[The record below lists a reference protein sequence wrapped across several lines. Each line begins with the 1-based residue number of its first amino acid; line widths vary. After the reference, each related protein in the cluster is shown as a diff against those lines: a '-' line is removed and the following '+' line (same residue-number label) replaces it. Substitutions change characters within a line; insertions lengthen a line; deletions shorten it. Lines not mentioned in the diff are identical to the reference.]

1 MLLAKSAP
9 EGETDEIN
17 AKADIKTTQEPRRK
31 LKFCQEFTGF
41 QSQIFN
47 RFLAHDRLCVV
58 LISGWKWNAANEGR
72 PNPMPAYWFSS
83 ANVTDEAA
91 LADYAKLA
99 RPAIEK
105 HGGRYLAR
113 GGRHVRLE
121 GADFERHVIIEF
133 PSLEA
138 AEACYRSPEYQEA
151 LAFAKKAVQRNACI
165 VEGL

>member
-1 MLLAKSAP
+1 
-9 EGETDEIN
+9 
-17 AKADIKTTQEPRRK
+17 
-31 LKFCQEFTGF
+31 
-41 QSQIFN
+41 
-47 RFLAHDRLCVV
+47 
-58 LISGWKWNAANEGR
+58 
-72 PNPMPAYWFSS
+72 MPAYWFSS

-91 LADYAKLA
+91 LADYARLA

-121 GADFERHVIIEF
+121 GADWERHVIIEF

-138 AEACYRSPEYQEA
+138 AETCYRSPEYQEA